1 MDIKKI
7 SDSFSVVAQLQASD
21 LEAVKAAG
29 FKTLI
34 NNRPDAEDEGQPLND
49 DIAKKAAELDLVFYY
64 LPVISGQ
71 VTDEAA
77 AEFEKIL
84 AKVEAPVLAFCRSG
98 NRCLCL
104 WSLVNA
110 SQNKK
115 PFAELQATAQQA
127 GFDLTNLQ
135 ARIEQRAG
143 HA

>member
-1 MDIKKI
+1 MEFKKTE
-7 SDSFSVVAQLQASD
+7 AQRRAD
-21 LEAVKAAG
+21 KNYREKNKGKARLPGG
-29 FKTLI
+29 F
-34 NNRPDAEDEGQPLND
+34 LND